1 MVQQGAR
8 FFFEVVV
15 SENRGVFLGS
25 AIGAAGPTSRT
36 ITAASALPIAVWG
49 LLPLLAWVA
58 HSMVDMIVRELGTYL
73 HAQQKVADRR
83 LREATRHLDDEIAR
97 IIDKV
102 EADFHNLPHPPI
114 EVEHTAVN
122 LSGSC
127 VAVR

>member
-1 MVQQGAR
+1 
-8 FFFEVVV
+8 VVV

-25 AIGAAGPTSRT
+25 AIGAAIG
-36 ITAASALPIAVWG
+36 SALAAVMVLDVGPAVWG

-58 HSMVDMIVRELGTYL
+58 HSMVDMIMRELGTYL

-83 LREATRHLDDEIAR
+83 LREATRHLDDEVAR

-114 EVEHTAVN
+114 EVEHAAVN

>member
-1 MVQQGAR
+1 M
-8 FFFEVVV
+8 
-15 SENRGVFLGS
+15 SENRGVFL
-25 AIGAAGPTSRT
+25 ATATGAAVGG
-36 ITAASALPIAVWG
+36 ALGAVMVLDVWPVLWG

-73 HAQQKVADRR
+73 HAQQKIADRR
-83 LREATRHLDDEIAR
+83 LREATRHLDEEIAR

-114 EVEHTAVN
+114 DVEHAAVN